1 MKQSPIFVRM
11 HDLLLWLLPQTAKF
25 PREQRF
31 ALTQAVQQ
39 SAMHLQERLIE
50 AGMHKGAERIALLHE
65 ADVELVK
72 LKAHLYLCQD
82 MGLLTMRQYEHVSRL
97 TLEVGKLLGAWL
109 EQEHRTQKPLF
120 SAKTGFGER
129 TVSAG
134 NCPTVGMD

>member
-1 MKQSPIFVRM
+1 MKQSPIFVKT

-39 SAMHLQERLIE
+39 SAMRLQERLIE
-50 AGMHKGAERIALLHE
+50 AGMAKGQERFARLRE

-72 LKAHLYLCQD
+72 LKAHLRLCQD
-82 MGLLTMRQYEHVSRL
+82 MNLLTVNQYGHVSQM

-109 EQEHRTQKPLF
+109 QQENRSQSNLPESSPL
-120 SAKTGFGER
+120 SGR
-129 TVSAG
+129 
-134 NCPTVGMD
+134 